1 MITFCLGSQVFAASG
16 KEVFDQG
23 VLLLKQ
29 DKYQEAVDTFTQL
42 ILMAPDNPD
51 AYKNRGVA
59 YMKLNQYDLAIA
71 DFERTKEIMPDL
83 KGLYSNLGVAWY
95 YKADYPRA
103 IENYDKEISL
113 SPDNH
118 FAWFNRAICRAE
130 LNETGKSLADIN
142 QTLKLSPEFYLAL
155 CLKGD
160 LHVKLNQPQE
170 ARQAYER
177 AIEIEPEQV
186 YARDQL
192 AKLDPGPTTQ
202 IQEKASPK
210 SSPQVADE
218 SSPPSLAQESTQGEY
233 ELQTGAFSIRENAV
247 IMQKKLEAKGYTAR
261 IVESPRPGQAPWFLV
276 KTGAYKGRQEAG
288 QARTILKKELGM
300 DAIISSRG
308 KNGHL

>member
-1 MITFCLGSQVFAASG
+1 MKKFFLTIVMILCLGSQGFAASG
-16 KEVFDQG
+16 KEVFEKG
-23 VLLLKQ
+23 VLLLKE
-29 DKYQEAVDTFTQL
+29 DKYQEAVDTFTEL

-71 DFERTKEIMPDL
+71 DFERTKELNPDL

-113 SPDNH
+113 SPDNY

-130 LNETGKSLADIN
+130 LNETGESLADIN
-142 QTLKLSPEFYLAL
+142 QTLVLSPEFYLAL

-170 ARQAYER
+170 ARQTYER
-177 AIEIEPEQV
+177 AIELEPDQA

-192 AKLDPGPTTQ
+192 AKLDPGSKEEGQ
-202 IQEKASPK
+202 DKALSDPLPA
-210 SSPQVADE
+210 SHVQDSV
-218 SSPPSLAQESTQGEY
+218 QGEY
-233 ELQTGAFSIRENAV
+233 ELQTGAFSIRENALA
-247 IMQKKLEAKGYTAR
+247 MQKKLEAKGYTAR
-261 IVESPRPGQAPWFLV
+261 IVESPRPGQAPWYLV
-276 KTGAYKGRQEAG
+276 KTGSYKGREEAG
-288 QARTILKKELGM
+288 QAGALLKKELGM
-300 DAIISSRG
+300 DSIIHSREN
-308 KNGHL
+308 NGHL